1 LRRWSRR
8 TRFALRAK
16 RWLTRKLQSTPTGML
31 LMGTAAAFGAHFNR
45 ETVRW
50 VNIVTDSGIKMLQ
63 Q

>member
-1 LRRWSRR
+1 
-8 TRFALRAK
+8 
-16 RWLTRKLQSTPTGML
+16 ML